1 MIKGIA
7 ASNGIAIAKAYKLV
21 MPDLTVEKVTVE
33 DVEKEIKAYENAME
47 QTAKDLE
54 TIKEAASKNLSAEEA
69 AVFDA
74 HALVLSDPELK
85 TQVEDKIRNEA
96 CNAAAA
102 LDEVSAM
109 FISMFESMGD
119 EYFRERAA
127 DIKDVSRRLLA
138 NLLGKPLPNPALIDE
153 EVVIIADDLTPSD
166 LYLIHISE
174 PTRHA
179 QN

>member
-1 MIKGIA
+1 MTMIKGIA

-85 TQVEDKIRNEA
+85 LRLKIKLEMKH
-96 CNAAAA
+96 
-102 LDEVSAM
+102 VM
-109 FISMFESMGD
+109 Q
-119 EYFRERAA
+119 
-127 DIKDVSRRLLA
+127 LLHWMRFQQC
-138 NLLGKPLPNPALIDE
+138 LFQCLSLW
-153 EVVIIADDLTPSD
+153 VMS
-166 LYLIHISE
+166 ISE
-174 PTRHA
+174 KELLT
-179 QN
+179 

>member
-33 DVEKEIKAYENAME
+33 DVEKEIAAYASAME

-54 TIKEAASKNLSAEEA
+54 TIKETASKNLSAEEA

-74 HALVLSDPELK
+74 HALVLADPELK
-85 TQVEDKIRNEA
+85 TQVEDKIRNEK

-102 LDEVSAM
+102 LEEVAQTFVAM
-109 FISMFESMGD
+109 FEMM
-119 EYFRERAA
+119 
-127 DIKDVSRRLLA
+127 
-138 NLLGKPLPNPALIDE
+138 
-153 EVVIIADDLTPSD
+153 DDAKTSLSTS
-166 LYLIHISE
+166 
-174 PTRHA
+174 
-179 QN
+179 